1 MGRHEETREGTGS
14 GEEHGGSHRCVTQ
27 DEVTEKGQ
35 EIKQW
40 EEMESTTRRRRVKLL
55 NKTGNRS
62 GVG

>member
-1 MGRHEETREGTGS
+1 MRRHGREQAQGKNT
-14 GEEHGGSHRCVTQ
+14 GGSHRCVTR